1 MLFIESCNFF
11 LSWEIYFF
19 FFFFEC
25 ATKIKNRF
33 TAQPEICAVNVL
45 YNS

>member
-19 FFFFEC
+19 FFKC